1 LQSACFRRNQHVLA
15 LSEAAEGRRSRARRP
30 RRRPRRLRIGL
41 VAASCAH
48 CPNPRCVYNAYTAR
62 PDRCVE
68 WAPCTEAK
76 SVPPSRDC
84 TEKYSQIKGRG
95 RERGRVSPHAFATLT
110 AAMGV
115 SKASACCVRSG
126 SIICAD
132 ASRCEAR
139 TDLART
145 VLMTLRVSRRSV
157 TLSSYT
163 QTQRSC

>member
-1 LQSACFRRNQHVLA
+1 VALGCNQHASVAISMCLHSQRPPKAAVAEHAALA
-15 LSEAAEGRRSRARRP
+15 AALADSESASSPRP
-30 RRRPRRLRIGL
+30 ALTAPIQD
-41 VAASCAH
+41 
-48 CPNPRCVYNAYTAR
+48 AYTAR